1 MDTVLLTLIIT
12 GIGTMLNLWLV
23 NRKDKHTTEGDFR
36 DDLIATI
43 NRQDLK
49 IDHQQKTIDHQQKTI
64 DHQQATITELTA
76 KVDKILEQLGKT
88 DKLLEQSRK
97 EVDNWEESYYLA
109 IKEYNRVKVQH
120 EDMVKELEELRKNY
134 EQLLRDYTIL
144 RESTSMDRRKDKA

>member
-23 NRKDKHTTEGDFR
+23 SRKDKHTTEGDFR

-49 IDHQQKTIDHQQKTI
+49 I

-97 EVDNWEESYYLA
+97 EVDNWKESYYLA

-120 EDMVKELEELRKNY
+120 EDMVKELEELRKSY

>member
-23 NRKDKHTTEGDFR
+23 SRKDKHTTEGDFR

-49 IDHQQKTIDHQQKTI
+49 IDHQQKTI

-97 EVDNWEESYYLA
+97 EVDNWKESYYLA

>member
-23 NRKDKHTTEGDFR
+23 SRKDKHTTEGDFR

-49 IDHQQKTIDHQQKTI
+49 IDHQQATIDHQQKTI

-76 KVDKILEQLGKT
+76 KVDKILEQLTKT
-88 DKLLEQSRK
+88 DKL
-97 EVDNWEESYYLA
+97 
-109 IKEYNRVKVQH
+109 
-120 EDMVKELEELRKNY
+120 
-134 EQLLRDYTIL
+134 
-144 RESTSMDRRKDKA
+144 

>member
-12 GIGTMLNLWLV
+12 GIGTMINLWLV
-23 NRKDKHTTEGDFR
+23 RRKDKHTTEGDFR

-49 IDHQQKTIDHQQKTI
+49 IDHQQATI

-97 EVDNWEESYYLA
+97 EVDNWKESYYLA

-144 RESTSMDRRKDKA
+144 RESTTMDRRKDRA

>member
-49 IDHQQKTIDHQQKTI
+49 IDHQQKTIDHQQ
-64 DHQQATITELTA
+64 ATITELTA

-97 EVDNWEESYYLA
+97 EVDNWKESYYLA